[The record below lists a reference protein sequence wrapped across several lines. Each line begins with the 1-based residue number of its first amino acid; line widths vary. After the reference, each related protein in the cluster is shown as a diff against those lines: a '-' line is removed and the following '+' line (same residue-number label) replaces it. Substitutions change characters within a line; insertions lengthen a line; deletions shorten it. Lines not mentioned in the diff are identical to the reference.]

1 VGGPRANVSALTEPE
16 FAGDKKAKREIKRLH
31 NVIDKAQDGLLDV
44 VPTTIAGVAA
54 LLDYAAEHA
63 PQGNGWGGG
72 SLLDDGAPRGWEK
85 EHGVTWEV
93 VLHKKLAAALPTIS
107 SSQTMTGFG
116 GGGQL
121 GANFQYRHTVFGF
134 EVDADASSQ
143 KTSSNTLT
151 ATMSSFAT
159 ARARIGYAYDR
170 IHYYVTGGGGYV
182 QFSSSG
188 TTTSSTGAPVTTTG
202 TSRRTAWVAG
212 AGSKSAVTPNVILR
226 FEFLYLQLL
235 ENTQNSASATP
246 ATSSKRVY
254 NMIGRVGLSY
264 KWWIISSA
272 HSRPF
277 CSSWKIGFC
286 RFGMADLSSL
296 SSADEEIVLRALSAA
311 EAR

>member
-1 VGGPRANVSALTEPE
+1 MTVRTVPALTAM
-16 FAGDKKAKREIKRLH
+16 FAALCSAQAAL
-31 NVIDKAQDGLLDV
+31 AQDSQLPP
-44 VPTTIAGVAA
+44 VPFYDWTGVYVGANLGYASASITDTTT
-54 LLDYAAEHA
+54 
-63 PQGNGWGGG
+63 
-72 SLLDDGAPRGWEK
+72 SGA
-85 EHGVTWEV
+85 TS
-93 VLHKKLAAALPTIS
+93 TS
-107 SSQTMTGFG
+107 SSQTMTGFI

-121 GANFQYRHTVFGF
+121 GANFQYRHTVFGI

-212 AGSKSAVTPNVILR
+212 AGSESAVTPNVILR

-235 ENTQNSASATP
+235 DNTQKFRECHPCNLERTRIQPDRS
-246 ATSSKRVY
+246 
-254 NMIGRVGLSY
+254 G
-264 KWWIISSA
+264 W
-272 HSRPF
+272 
-277 CSSWKIGFC
+277 
-286 RFGMADLSSL
+286 
-296 SSADEEIVLRALSAA
+296 A
-311 EAR
+311 EL